1 MSAPSTVP
9 ASDMTL
15 NRSLV
20 FPRPARFAALVLC
33 FVLPAGMAQSP
44 APGHVKPARKANAPK
59 AVAPKPAEFIIPPAN
74 AEQID
79 AAGRVFYGVYECE
92 FKQTIQ
98 ILASLKY
105 PSYVDVNV
113 RLSKA
118 DYLMKPVLS
127 STGAIR
133 LEDVRGEMLMVQI
146 SSKSM
151 LLNVKA
157 GRREADE
164 CITPRQRELVEAARV
179 AKAKAAAA
187 AAAAAAASVASAGSA
202 GSAASAASADSAASA
217 APVAPVASAAPAA
230 SRASEASEPAAR
242 PASVPAASAVPAMT
256 EAPSAPGR

>member
-20 FPRPARFAALVLC
+20 FPRPARFAALGLC

-202 GSAASAASADSAASA
+202 ASADSAASA

>member
-20 FPRPARFAALVLC
+20 FPRPARFAALGLC

-59 AVAPKPAEFIIPPAN
+59 AVAPKPTEFIIPPAN

-202 GSAASAASADSAASA
+202 ASADSAASA

-256 EAPSAPGR
+256 EAPSAPGW

>member
-1 MSAPSTVP
+1 MSAPSP
-9 ASDMTL
+9 APTSDMTL
-15 NRSLV
+15 NRSPALARLAR
-20 FPRPARFAALVLC
+20 PARPARFAALALC
-33 FVLPAGMAQSP
+33 FVLPAVMAQSP
-44 APGHVKPARKANAPK
+44 APPHMKPARKANAPR
-59 AVAPKPAEFIIPPAN
+59 AVAPKPPEFIIPPAN

-113 RLSKA
+113 RLSKT

-187 AAAAAAASVASAGSA
+187 AAAA
-202 GSAASAASADSAASA
+202 SAASAASAAPAPSA
-217 APVAPVASAAPAA
+217 ASAAPAA
-230 SRASEASEPAAR
+230 SAASAAPAASGASEPTAV
-242 PASVPAASAVPAMT
+242 PASVPAASAPPAVT
-256 EAPSAPGR
+256 EAASAPGR